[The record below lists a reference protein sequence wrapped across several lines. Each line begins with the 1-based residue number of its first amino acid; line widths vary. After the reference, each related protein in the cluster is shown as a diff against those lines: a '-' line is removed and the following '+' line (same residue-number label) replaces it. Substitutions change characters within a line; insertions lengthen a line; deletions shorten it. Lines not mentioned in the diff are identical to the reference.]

1 MLQLNTPMVSA
12 GCLSGVAIAKQ
23 GVFFSASQVV
33 SGAVI
38 GPHALLEAFR
48 EIDNLSN
55 FSLPTE
61 DTPTNFAREK
71 AKRLLSAAQGVKPI
85 ILAPAVVEGSDG
97 DLLIHWDTPFKS
109 VVLICPSSDNKAAQI
124 YREELNGK
132 KAAQSRIGDASG
144 EALAAALS
152 WVLQPR

>member
-1 MLQLNTPMVSA
+1 MLQLNTPGVSA
-12 GCLSGVAIAKQ
+12 GCFSGVAIAKE
-23 GVFFSASQVV
+23 GVFFSTSQVV

-38 GPHALLEAFR
+38 GLDALSETFR

-55 FSLPTE
+55 VSLPAE
-61 DTPTNFAREK
+61 DTPANFAREK
-71 AKRLLSAAQGVKPI
+71 AKQLLSAAQGVKPI

-109 VVLICPSSDNKAAQI
+109 VVLICPSSDNRAAQI
-124 YREELNGK
+124 YSEVLNGK
-132 KAAQSRIGDASG
+132 RAVQSRIGDASG

-152 WVLQPR
+152 WVLRPR